1 MVIYL
6 YICFTIILFIEVNI
20 FDEYEGILT
29 ESSRKIVYA
38 ANYPHSLQIYAC
50 VCTWTYVL
58 DSHGYCIWSCF
69 QSINAFHIYVCTYHA
84 TVRIHAFF
92 KASVN
97 YKFCR
102 DKRNFIKIA

>member
-38 ANYPHSLQIYAC
+38 AN
-50 VCTWTYVL
+50 
-58 DSHGYCIWSCF
+58 
-69 QSINAFHIYVCTYHA
+69 
-84 TVRIHAFF
+84 
-92 KASVN
+92 
-97 YKFCR
+97 
-102 DKRNFIKIA
+102 